1 MIVMKFG
8 GTSVQDA
15 GAITRVGRIVRGR
28 LKQGPVVVVSAMAK
42 VTDQLQAMGRD
53 AAAGHLEAALERAR
67 ALRHRH
73 EETAADL
80 LPRRRL
86 QPLLPDLHRRFDELE
101 TLLRGIAAVGE
112 LTPRTSDYVLSFGE
126 LLSSAIVAAAFSA
139 SGMDAVLVDSREC
152 VVTDAQHTRA
162 VPLFRETNERLVTR
176 VRPLVE
182 AGKVP
187 VMAGFIGATV
197 EGTTTTVGRGGSD
210 FSAAIVGAALDC
222 ERIEIWT
229 DVDGVK
235 TTDPNLCVEARR
247 LDEISFD
254 EAAEMAFFG
263 AKVLHPATLVPA
275 MQKNI
280 PVYVLNSLNPRS
292 KGTCVRA
299 HTQPSRSK
307 VKAITAKKGLTIINI
322 TAARH
327 FNAHGFLHDVFQRFK
342 NHQIQ
347 VDIVATSEVS
357 VSVTV
362 DSKLHIGA
370 LVEDLRQFTD
380 VDIEP
385 NKAIVCVIG
394 EDLRGTP
401 GMLAKVFTA
410 IRDIN
415 VRMVSQGSSEINIS
429 FVIEE
434 SDVPE
439 AVRRLHR
446 LLFAP
451 ARRKANAKVKLGPE
465 VTAAAARASAA
476 VNSLVFRSDED
487 DLAGLSCGIR
497 GD

>member
-8 GTSVQDA
+8 GTSVEDA
-15 GAITRVGRIVRGR
+15 AAIRRVGRIVQGR
-28 LKQGPVVVVSAMAK
+28 LPQAPVVVVSALAK
-42 VTDQLQAMGRD
+42 VTDQLQAMGR
-53 AAAGHLEAALERAR
+53 AAIAGRLDEAQTLAQE
-67 ALRHRH
+67 LRRRH
-73 EETAADL
+73 QDTAAQL

-86 QPLLPDLHRRFDELE
+86 EPLLAELTRRFDELE
-101 TLLRGIAAVGE
+101 MLLRGIAAVGE
-112 LTPRTSDYVLSFGE
+112 LSPRTTDYVLSFGE
-126 LLSSAIVAAAFSA
+126 LLSSGIVAAAFAARGIKSA
-139 SGMDAVLVDSREC
+139 LVDSREC
-152 VVTDAQHTRA
+152 IVTDAQHTRA
-162 VPLFRETNERLVTR
+162 VPLFAPTNERLVAR
-176 VRPLVE
+176 LRPLLE
-182 AGKVP
+182 AGEVP
-187 VMAGFIGATV
+187 VMAGFIAATA
-197 EGTTTTVGRGGSD
+197 EGVTTTVGRGGSD
-210 FSAAIVGAALDC
+210 FSAAIVGAALDA

-235 TTDPNLCVEARR
+235 TTDPNLCVDARR

-280 PVYVLNSLNPRS
+280 PVYVLNSRNPRG

-299 HTQPSRSK
+299 HTQPARSK

-327 FNAHGFLHDVFQRFK
+327 LNAHGFLHDVFQQFK
-342 NHQIQ
+342 KHQVQ
-347 VDIVATSEVS
+347 VDIVSTSEVS

-362 DSKLHIGA
+362 DSKLQVGG
-370 LVEDLRQFTD
+370 LLEDLRQFTD
-380 VDIEP
+380 VEVEP

-415 VRMVSQGSSEINIS
+415 VRMVSQGASEINIS

-439 AVRRLHR
+439 AVRRLPR

-451 ARRKANAKVKLGPE
+451 SRRQANGKVKLSSE
-465 VTAAAARASAA
+465 STAAHARASAGLEP
-476 VNSLVFRSDED
+476 LVFSDDD

-497 GD
+497 P